1 MTPFEEELKKA
12 LGRRE
17 PADGFTARVMAC
29 VNEQNRAE
37 HIGPSSSF
45 LQRLRSWRLIP
56 VLAGALVISGGI
68 AYQQHEREARGEA
81 AKKQLILA
89 MRIAGSKLQ
98 YAQLRVE
105 GVEQ

>member
-12 LGRRE
+12 LVRRE
-17 PADGFTARVMAC
+17 PSDGFAERVLARVD
-29 VNEQNRAE
+29 EQNRAKLM
-37 HIGPSSSF
+37 IRSGF

-56 VLAGALVISGGI
+56 VLAGALVVTGGI
-68 AYQQHEREARGEA
+68 AYQQHEHEARGEA
-81 AKKQLILA
+81 AKKQLMLA

>member
-1 MTPFEEELKKA
+1 MTPFEEELKRA
-12 LGRRE
+12 LKRLE
-17 PADGFTARVMAC
+17 PSDGFTARVLAH
-29 VNEQNRAE
+29 VDEENRAKL
-37 HIGPSSSF
+37 GARSGF
-45 LQRLRSWRLIP
+45 LQTLRSWRLIP
-56 VLAGALVISGGI
+56 VLAGALVITGGI

>member
-1 MTPFEEELKKA
+1 MTPFEKELKNA
-12 LGRRE
+12 LVRRE
-17 PADGFTARVMAC
+17 PSDAFTARVMAA
-29 VNEQNRAE
+29 VSELNRAE
-37 HIGPSSSF
+37 RAAPLGF
-45 LQRLRSWRLIP
+45 LARLRSWRLIP

-68 AYQQHEREARGEA
+68 VYQQHEREARGEA

-89 MRIAGSKLQ
+89 MRIAGSKLH

>member
-12 LGRRE
+12 LVRRE
-17 PADGFTARVMAC
+17 PPDGFTARVLAR
-29 VNEQNRAE
+29 VNEQNRAKLAVS
-37 HIGPSSSF
+37 GSF

-56 VLAGALVISGGI
+56 VLAAALVITGGI
-68 AYQQHEREARGEA
+68 AYQQHERETRGEA

-98 YAQLRVE
+98 YAQSRVE

>member
-1 MTPFEEELKKA
+1 MTPFEQELKKA

-17 PADGFTARVMAC
+17 PPDGFTARVMAR
-29 VNEQNRAE
+29 VNEENHAE
-37 HIGPSSSF
+37 RIGVSSF

-56 VLAGALVISGGI
+56 VLAAALVITGGI
-68 AYQQHEREARGEA
+68 AYQQREREARGEA
-81 AKKQLILA
+81 VKKQLMLA

>member
-1 MTPFEEELKKA
+1 MTPFEQDLKKA
-12 LGRRE
+12 LKRRE
-17 PADGFTARVMAC
+17 PSDGFTARVLA
-29 VNEQNRAE
+29 RASQQDRPKPTP
-37 HIGPSSSF
+37 GGGF

-56 VLAGALVISGGI
+56 VLAGALVITGGI

-89 MRIAGSKLQ
+89 MRIAGSKLHD
-98 YAQLRVE
+98 AQLRIE

>member
-1 MTPFEEELKKA
+1 MTRFEEELKKA

-17 PADGFTARVMAC
+17 PSDGFTARVMAR
-29 VNEQNRAE
+29 VVEQNRAQ
-37 HIGPSSSF
+37 HAAPNGF

-56 VLAGALVISGGI
+56 VLAGALVITGGI
-68 AYQQHEREARGEA
+68 AYQEHEHEARGEA

>member
-1 MTPFEEELKKA
+1 MTPFEEELRKA

-17 PADGFTARVMAC
+17 PSSGFTARVLAR
-29 VNEQNRAE
+29 VDEQNRAKITA
-37 HIGPSSSF
+37 HGGF
-45 LQRLRSWRLIP
+45 LQRLRSWPLIP
-56 VLAGALVISGGI
+56 VLAGALVITGGI

-81 AKKQLILA
+81 AKKQLMTA

-98 YAQLRVE
+98 YAQLRFE